1 MRRSVDVEEMLD
13 GPLDDPAALRG
24 NLRDLER
31 ANRWLGGVTL
41 SAHGI
46 DALAGD
52 RETLTLLDVGTGA
65 ADIPAALLDRAVR
78 SGRRLRITGIDSR
91 PEVLAAAVAR
101 RPRLRDAAGLELQVG
116 DGGSLPFPDRSFDVA
131 HASLLVHHF
140 DPGAAVVLFRE
151 MSRVAR
157 RGIVVND
164 LLRGRGAWLGAWLLS
179 RLATRNRY
187 TRYDAPLSVRR
198 AYTVG
203 ELTAL
208 IAAAGLR
215 VELARIGGP
224 LGHRVVLAATAGPRA
239 TGAPAGARATDAG
252 APP

>member
-1 MRRSVDVEEMLD
+1 MRRSVDVEELLD

-31 ANRWLGGVTL
+31 ANRWLGGVAL

-52 RETLTLLDVGTGA
+52 RETLTVLDVGTGA
-65 ADIPAALLDRAVR
+65 ADIPAALLARAAR
-78 SGRRLRITGIDSR
+78 AGHRLRITGIDSR

-101 RPRLRDAAGLELQVG
+101 QPRLRQTSGLELQVG
-116 DGGSLPFPDRSFDVA
+116 HGNSLPFPDRSFDIA
-131 HASLLVHHF
+131 HASLLLHHL
-140 DPGAAVVLFRE
+140 DPSEAVVLLRE

-164 LLRGRGAWLGAWLLS
+164 LIRSRGAWLGAWLLS

-187 TRYDAPLSVRR
+187 TRRDAPLSVRR
-198 AYTVG
+198 AYSVG
-203 ELTAL
+203 ELTSL

-215 VELARIGGP
+215 VESLRIGGP
-224 LGHRVVLAATAGPRA
+224 FGHRVVLAATVGPAGP
-239 TGAPAGARATDAG
+239 AGATDAG
-252 APP
+252 ASA

>member
-1 MRRSVDVEEMLD
+1 MRRSVDVDELLD
-13 GPLDDPAALRG
+13 GPLDDAATLRG

-31 ANRWLGGVTL
+31 ANRWLGGVAL

-46 DALAGD
+46 DALVGD
-52 RETLTLLDVGTGA
+52 REALTLLDVGTGA
-65 ADIPAALLDRAVR
+65 ADIPAALLARADR
-78 SGRRLRITGIDSR
+78 SGRRMRITGVDNR

-101 RPRLRDAAGLELQVG
+101 RPSLRDTRGLELQVA
-116 DGGSLPFPDRSFDVA
+116 DGSALPFPDRSFDVA
-131 HASLLVHHF
+131 HSSLLVHHL
-140 DPGAAVVLFRE
+140 DPAATVVVLRE

-157 RGIVVND
+157 HGIVVND

-179 RLATRNRY
+179 RLVTRNRF
-187 TRYDAPLSVRR
+187 TRQDAPLSVRR
-198 AYTVG
+198 AYSVA

-224 LGHRVVLAATAGPRA
+224 LGHRVVLAATAGRSAADRA
-239 TGAPAGARATDAG
+239 GDDGAADAG
-252 APP
+252 APA